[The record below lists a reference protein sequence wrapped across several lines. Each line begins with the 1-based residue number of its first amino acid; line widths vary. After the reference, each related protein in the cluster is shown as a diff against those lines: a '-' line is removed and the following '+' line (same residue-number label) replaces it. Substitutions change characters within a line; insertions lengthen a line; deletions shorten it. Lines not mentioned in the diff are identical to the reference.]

1 MDATTPQRFLI
12 RLAIAML
19 KPKVIFLD
27 AVGTLFG
34 VSGSVGQAYADIA
47 RQFGVEADATALNQ
61 AFFQHFKAAPAMA
74 FPGVTPTDIPAREYA
89 WWRAIAE
96 ATFQDIGQLGEFP
109 DFEAFF
115 ADLYAY
121 FAGADPWFVYPDTY
135 HSLERWRSMGIEM
148 GVISNFDSRIYT
160 VLDALAL
167 ADFFQSVTISTEVG
181 AAKPNALIFSTA
193 LKKHGYEPSEA
204 WHVGD
209 TYADDYEGARAVGIR
224 GILLRRP
231 SEPNI

>member
-1 MDATTPQRFLI
+1 
-12 RLAIAML
+12 ML

-34 VSGSVGQAYADIA
+34 VSGSVGQTYADIA
-47 RQFGVEADATALNQ
+47 SRFGVEVDAALLNQ
-61 AFFQHFKAAPAMA
+61 AFFKHFKASPAMA
-74 FPGVTPTDIPAREYA
+74 FPGMEPTDVPAQEYA
-89 WWRAIAE
+89 WWRAIAD
-96 ATFQDIGQLGEFP
+96 ATFQDVGKRNEFS

-121 FAGADPWFVYPDTY
+121 FAGADPWFVYADTY
-135 HSLERWRSMGIEM
+135 HSLERWRTMGIEM

-181 AAKPNALIFSTA
+181 AAKPDELIFAAA
-193 LKKHGYEPSEA
+193 LTKHDCEASEA

-209 TYADDYEGARAVGIR
+209 TYAEDYEGARAVGIR

-231 SEPNI
+231 SELNT